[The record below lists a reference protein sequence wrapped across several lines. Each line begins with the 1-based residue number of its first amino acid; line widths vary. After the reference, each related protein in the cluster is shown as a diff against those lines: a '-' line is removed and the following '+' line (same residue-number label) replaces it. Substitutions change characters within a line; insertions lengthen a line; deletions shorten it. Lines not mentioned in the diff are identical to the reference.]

1 LQPELDA
8 LLQAVLWRYSV
19 WLDAPTPGGR
29 LQNVRHARAD
39 GGSVSPEP
47 MHRRQKLVFLALN
60 VLLPWLGLRIRGWA
74 QALEDAGSSAAEGR
88 PEGLLRRWS
97 RALAR
102 WYLRSAAPRVG
113 VLYAACAAANFLA
126 FLRHGTFS
134 SLSDRLLGVRMV
146 HVDPQARRQVAF
158 EYMNRVMIWNG
169 LSEFL
174 LTVMPLLNMAKLRQ
188 SMTRRFFPKALQRS
202 MDADAERS
210 CCLCGAAPVTVPMR
224 SDCGHIFC
232 YFCITSE
239 QMDHPGNVVC
249 PYCSSRIQRV
259 HHAQ

>member
-1 LQPELDA
+1 MRRWQKFA
-8 LLQAVLWRYSV
+8 FLL
-19 WLDAPTPGGR
+19 
-29 LQNVRHARAD
+29 
-39 GGSVSPEP
+39 
-47 MHRRQKLVFLALN
+47 LN
-60 VLLPWLGLRIRGWA
+60 VLLPWLGVRIRGVA
-74 QALEDAGSSAAEGR
+74 QALEDPMGAEGHAN
-88 PEGLLRRWS
+88 GVLRRWG

-102 WYLRSAAPRVG
+102 WYLRSVAPWVG
-113 VLYAACAAANFLA
+113 ALYAAGAAANFLV

-134 SLSDRLLGVRMV
+134 CLADRLLGVRMV

-174 LTVMPLLNMAKLRQ
+174 LTVLPLLNLAKLRR
-188 SMTRRFFPKALQRS
+188 SLTRRFFPKALLQS

-224 SDCGHIFC
+224 SDCGHLFC

-249 PYCSSRIQRV
+249 PHCSSRIEGVR
-259 HHAQ
+259 HAQ